1 MKWTPDDIAT
11 LKHLAEQGFSATR
24 IAHAMGRARG
34 SVCWQA
40 KRHDIRLLGQI
51 GVIRNAKCRMNPG
64 QGAHV

>member
-1 MKWTPDDIAT
+1 MKWAPADIAT
-11 LKHLAEQGFSATR
+11 LKRLAGQGFSATK
-24 IAHAMGRARG
+24 IAQAMGRARG

-51 GVIRNAKCRMNPG
+51 GVIRSAKCRMNPG